1 MSAPAGTPLRP
12 ALQPTTR
19 ERFVAHPRRA
29 LVVGAGLVAAV
40 LVAALIVP
48 TGPLALDGSWAELMN
63 DIQTP
68 ALEHLAL
75 VLNALGHG
83 LGRVLSIAAV
93 GVVLLVARRWLA
105 LLAFAATE
113 SLTPAVGS
121 VLKILVDRP
130 RPPGGRVEPSGSSF
144 PSGHASYAGATAV
157 ALVLLF
163 TAPGPR
169 RLLWW
174 ALAALGIAL
183 MAWSRTYLQ
192 VHWLS
197 DVVAGSLLG
206 IGISLLAFGAAQL
219 CQRRTPYLLAPT
231 STAPSVLSPTSSAAA
246 NHQVLRR

>member
-1 MSAPAGTPLRP
+1 MRPVRRP
-12 ALQPTTR
+12 ARR
-19 ERFVAHPRRA
+19 EQFLAHPRRA
-29 LVVGAGLVAAV
+29 LLLGGALVAAV
-40 LVAALIVP
+40 LVAALLLP
-48 TGPLALDGSWAELMN
+48 TGPLAVDRSWAELMG

-68 ALEHLAL
+68 ALERLAL
-75 VLNALGHG
+75 VLNDLGRG
-83 LGRVLSIAAV
+83 LGRALSLTAV

-105 LLAFAATE
+105 LLAFVATE
-113 SLTPAVGS
+113 SLTPAV
-121 VLKILVDRP
+121 VALLKHLVDRP
-130 RPPGGRVEPSGSSF
+130 RPPGGLIEPSSVSF

-197 DVVAGSLLG
+197 DVVAGSMLG
-206 IGISLLAFGAAQL
+206 IGIALIVFGAAQL
-219 CQRRTPYLLAPT
+219 WQRRRPTPR
-231 STAPSVLSPTSSAAA
+231 PSG
-246 NHQVLRR
+246 

>member
-1 MSAPAGTPLRP
+1 MRLTLRP
-12 ALQPTTR
+12 AGR
-19 ERFVAHPRRA
+19 EQFLAHPRRA
-29 LVVGAGLVAAV
+29 LLLGAALGAAV
-40 LVAALIVP
+40 LVAALVLS
-48 TGPLALDGSWAELMN
+48 TGPLAVDRSWAELMD

-75 VLNALGHG
+75 VLNDLGRG
-83 LGRVLSIAAV
+83 LGRALSLTGV

-105 LLAFAATE
+105 LLAFVAIE
-113 SLTPAVGS
+113 CLTPAIGL
-121 VLKILVDRP
+121 VLKHLVDRL
-130 RPPGGRVEPSGSSF
+130 RPPGGLIEPSGASF
-144 PSGHASYAGATAV
+144 PSGHASYAGATTV

-197 DVVAGSLLG
+197 DVVAGSMLG
-206 IGISLLAFGAAQL
+206 IGISLLVFGGTQL
-219 CQRRTPYLLAPT
+219 WDGRRPT
-231 STAPSVLSPTSSAAA
+231 LRPSG
-246 NHQVLRR
+246 